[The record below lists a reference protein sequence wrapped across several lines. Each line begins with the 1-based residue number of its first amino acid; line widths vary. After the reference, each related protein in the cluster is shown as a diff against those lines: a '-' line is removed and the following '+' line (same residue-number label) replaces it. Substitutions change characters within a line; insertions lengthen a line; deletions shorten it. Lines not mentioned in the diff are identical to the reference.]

1 MCGIIG
7 VAGKIGDKEKS
18 FAKQALIVDAL
29 RGKHSTG
36 IVYTDY
42 EGHQVHKEAWLP
54 QDFLA
59 KASTEAQ
66 FRLASKCIIG
76 HNRAATVGSVTK
88 ANAHP
93 FDFSKVVGVHNGT
106 LKKRTGLD
114 KHAAFKVDSE
124 NLYHHINEHGLEDAI
139 NKCEGAY
146 ALVWVDK
153 ENNILNFY
161 RNEERPLSYCYSE
174 DGQTLFW
181 ASEPDMLRFVLARV
195 GIKHKQVYWVNPF
208 EHYKIQLPKGFAG
221 IGGMVR
227 TALAPKEEPK
237 EKKPN
242 AGYTAWS
249 HPLVGRSV
257 TFDVVVKHDWHIE
270 GEVVDE
276 GGDYDGL
283 EVRIHCHK
291 GNFPK
296 VRQLLETSPKSWVGR
311 AVSYNPNLKCLILGV
326 NSCREVEEKPKENV
340 VVMQKDHEGKYINQG
355 VLNKRYGGVC
365 SWCTDNLEVGKT
377 VCIDSDTAVCDDCVS
392 LSAVKEYIGG
402 SNNGK
407 H

>member
-7 VAGKIGDKEKS
+7 VAGKIGEKEKR
-18 FAKQALIVDAL
+18 FARQALIVDVL

-36 IVYTDY
+36 MVYTDY

-59 KASTEAQ
+59 KASVESQ
-66 FRLASKCIIG
+66 FKKATKCIIG

-93 FDFSKVVGVHNGT
+93 FDFDKVVGVHNGT
-106 LKKRTGLD
+106 LKKRTELD
-114 KHAAFKVDSE
+114 NYRDFSVDSE
-124 NLYHHINEHGLEDAI
+124 NLYHHINKFGLEDAI

-161 RNEERPLSYCYSE
+161 RNEERPLAYCYSE

-181 ASEPDMLRFVLARV
+181 ASEPAMLRFVLARV
-195 GIKHKQVYWVNPF
+195 GIEHKTVYWVNEF
-208 EHYKIQLPKGFAG
+208 EHYKIQLPKGFGG

-227 TALAPKEEPK
+227 SQL
-237 EKKPN
+237 KP
-242 AGYTAWS
+242 
-249 HPLVGRSV
+249 
-257 TFDVVVKHDWHIE
+257 
-270 GEVVDE
+270 
-276 GGDYDGL
+276 
-283 EVRIHCHK
+283 
-291 GNFPK
+291 
-296 VRQLLETSPKSWVGR
+296 
-311 AVSYNPNLKCLILGV
+311 
-326 NSCREVEEKPKENV
+326 EEKPKEKKYNTAHTWVHPLVNKLVSFDVVAAEDWYISGDVVGDTCEGAEVRVYCHKGNYPDIRKMLESSPKRIQGQVVAWNPKLKFLTVAVATCKEEVPNNSTSNV
-340 VVMQKDHEGKYINQG
+340 VEIQKDHEGKYINQG
-355 VLNKRYGGVC
+355 VLNKRYGGEC
-365 SWCTDNLEVGKT
+365 AWCTDILEVGHT
-377 VCIDSDTAVCDDCVS
+377 VCIDNQTAVCEDCAS
-392 LSAVKEYIGG
+392 LEDVKLFIGG